1 MSAFQQALANSSTSQ
16 SGSSLS
22 IRGTATSH
30 PSARGLGTALR
41 AAGISKDGTMEV
53 DAGAGRPARGA
64 GRRVTIRSSGGPLD
78 QVGTQVLSYLRVG
91 RSEGDA
97 IPN

>member
-1 MSAFQQALANSSTSQ
+1 
-16 SGSSLS
+16 
-22 IRGTATSH
+22 
-30 PSARGLGTALR
+30 
-41 AAGISKDGTMEV
+41 MEV